1 MEQILY
7 TNGARKFALIGVGAI
22 GCSPN
27 ELAQNSRDGTT
38 CDERINSANR
48 IFNSK
53 LINIV
58 DQFNQN
64 TPDAKFTYINA
75 YGIFQDIITN
85 PARYG
90 NRSVF
95 ITMIKVKIFF
105 MIIYLKVLILV
116 SKL

>member
-1 MEQILY
+1 MFFLFVTEQILY
-7 TNGARKFALIGVGAI
+7 NNGARKFALIGVGAI

-27 ELAQNSRDGTT
+27 ELAQNSRDGRT

-53 LINIV
+53 LISIV
-58 DQFNQN
+58 DNFNQN

-75 YGIFQDIITN
+75 YGIFQDIVAN

-90 NRSVF
+90 IKPVF
-95 ITMIKVKIFF
+95 KTVIKI
-105 MIIYLKVLILV
+105 
-116 SKL
+116 